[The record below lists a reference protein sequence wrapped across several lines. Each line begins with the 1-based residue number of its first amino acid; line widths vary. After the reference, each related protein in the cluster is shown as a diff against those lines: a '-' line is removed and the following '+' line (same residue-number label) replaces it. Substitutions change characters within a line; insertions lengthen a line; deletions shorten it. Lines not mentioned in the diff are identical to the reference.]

1 MIKEAIE
8 KYFKKLDA
16 LCLKKRNIHPMMPYV
31 ESMPKWMYS
40 GNRNS
45 SNYIEWKLVKN
56 NDLIDFEQIEN
67 RIHIK
72 LHKDLKEYFG
82 SYYFLKMEGEING
95 KKIEFTPITPL
106 VDIATFL
113 FERHKIAK
121 QQQRDEN
128 KIDLG
133 FAEVDGADSY
143 LLLFNNDTGEV
154 EILDPENKKDEV
166 IAKSLYDLISN
177 MLPRC

>member
-1 MIKEAIE
+1 
-8 KYFKKLDA
+8 
-16 LCLKKRNIHPMMPYV
+16 
-31 ESMPKWMYS
+31 
-40 GNRNS
+40 
-45 SNYIEWKLVKN
+45 
-56 NDLIDFEQIEN
+56 
-67 RIHIK
+67 
-72 LHKDLKEYFG
+72 
-82 SYYFLKMEGEING
+82 MEGEING